1 MSSDSIGFSI
11 RATTGSHS
19 PASKGGVEQEQ
30 EQESKETTFTP
41 PLAFET
47 PTTDVSKLDSF
58 YSLESS
64 RRKKHRSNVASQR
77 IARIAGTGPA
87 VSNLDSPTS
96 ILARL
101 DLCNV
106 PKNEFILATP
116 NQVHSL
122 AIKYRTTSTLRT
134 RAISISTSD
143 SDTDP
148 SADLLS
154 GFFLEE
160 SHRRSPARPTASGPN
175 RATTTTTTTTTSR
188 VFRPI
193 TEHDQEEGLS
203 TVEEAGFDETDTGYG
218 LRPRPRSTKL
228 PVRYGTRPWDPEFT
242 Y

>member
-19 PASKGGVEQEQ
+19 TVITGGVEQEQEQ

-41 PLAFET
+41 PFAFET
-47 PTTDVSKLDSF
+47 PTTDVLKLDSSDTF
-58 YSLESS
+58 ESS
-64 RRKKHRSNVASQR
+64 RRTKHRSNVASQR
-77 IARIAGTGPA
+77 IARRTGTGPA

-116 NQVHSL
+116 NQVRSL
-122 AIKYRTTSTLRT
+122 AIKYRPPTSERP

-148 SADLLS
+148 SSDLLS
-154 GFFLEE
+154 WFFLAE
-160 SHRRSPARPTASGPN
+160 SHHRSPTRPTESGPN
-175 RATTTTTTTTTSR
+175 RATTTTSR
-188 VFRPI
+188 VFLPM
-193 TEHDQEEGLS
+193 TEHDQEEGVS
-203 TVEEAGFDETDTGYG
+203 PVEEAGLDETDTGYG
-218 LRPRPRSTKL
+218 FRPKPSPQNYQYATERDRIQNFSDDKM
-228 PVRYGTRPWDPEFT
+228 
-242 Y
+242 

>member
-122 AIKYRTTSTLRT
+122 AIKYRATSTER
-134 RAISISTSD
+134 RKISISTSD
-143 SDTDP
+143 YDTDP

-160 SHRRSPARPTASGPN
+160 SHLRSPPRPTASGPN
-175 RATTTTTTTTTSR
+175 RATTTTSR

-193 TEHDQEEGLS
+193 TEHDQEDGLS
-203 TVEEAGFDETDTGYG
+203 PPRVG
-218 LRPRPRSTKL
+218 LT
-228 PVRYGTRPWDPEFT
+228 RYDHG
-242 Y
+242 

>member
-19 PASKGGVEQEQ
+19 PAITGGVEQEREQEQ
-30 EQESKETTFTP
+30 EQESKKTTFTP
-41 PLAFET
+41 PLDFET
-47 PTTDVSKLDSF
+47 PNIDVSKLDS
-58 YSLESS
+58 SDTLESS
-64 RRKKHRSNVASQR
+64 RRKKHRGNVASQR
-77 IARIAGTGPA
+77 IARSAGTGPA
-87 VSNLDSPTS
+87 VSNLD
-96 ILARL
+96 RL

-175 RATTTTTTTTTSR
+175 RATTTTTTTTSR